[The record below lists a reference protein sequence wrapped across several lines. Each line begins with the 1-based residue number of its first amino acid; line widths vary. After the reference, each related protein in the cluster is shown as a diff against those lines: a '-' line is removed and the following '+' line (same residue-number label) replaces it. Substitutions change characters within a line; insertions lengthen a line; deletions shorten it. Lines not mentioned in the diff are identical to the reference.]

1 MANIKYRKSDGTYET
16 ITNYN
21 VQPLVPVQ
29 ETGDSVIDVMSQKAV
44 TDALNNL
51 SAKGYEYNEDNV
63 SFYIGDKED
72 AKKLINT
79 ASSTNISGVNLL
91 NTLSDES
98 EVETPL
104 FNEVYWDVNSPIIHY
119 GENEYDDGIKGII
132 LKIKNSNDQIIAKV
146 VEQDK
151 DSNTLTLDKEIPF
164 GSEDAFIYQEV
175 GAYGKC
181 SLSGPLGVASGFGS
195 VSLGVMG
202 VASGIYSS
210 NKGVMNYA
218 WGDFSHAEGIGTV
231 VEGQAGHSEGFMTRS
246 IGGYS
251 HSEGVSNRAIG
262 EYSHAEGNEVMSY
275 GNGSHAEGYGREFL
289 SFDATITGNK
299 LTIDT
304 PNLSIGVTDS
314 TLLSFKKNSV
324 RYIFKVLSKD
334 GGIYTID
341 QDMGEYSGEVCIY
354 AGISY
359 GDYSHAEGSSISYGS
374 GSHSEGAATNAGGD
388 YSHAEGLA
396 TIASGDYSHAEG
408 SSTKAEGDYSHA
420 EGAGTKAE
428 GSASHAEGSD
438 TIASGSYSHA
448 EGSNTLTTNYFEH
461 AQGQYNKSNEQTLH
475 SIGIGTSET
484 RRNAQE
490 VMSNGDFYVYGI
502 GEYDGTNPN
511 DSQTLQ
517 QVINNQQDIIYT
529 RTYTLDF
536 GETSELVQDMNM
548 IGDITISNILLHNVN
563 KLYVTYGSVVKSEI
577 TTLENADINIDKN
590 TRIVWEIE
598 RINDTELACV
608 GIEYKIKH

>member
-79 ASSTNISGVNLL
+79 ASLTNISGMNLL

-119 GENEYDDGIKGII
+119 GENENDDGIKGII

-195 VSLGVMG
+195 VGLGIMG
-202 VASGIYSS
+202 AASGIYSS
-210 NKGVMNYA
+210 NKGVLNYA
-218 WGDFSHAEGIGTV
+218 WGDFSHAEGVGTI

-246 IGGYS
+246 IGAYS
-251 HSEGVSNRAIG
+251 HSEGVMNSAIG
-262 EYSHAEGNEVMSY
+262 ECSHVEGNQVISYGNSSHAEGIGKDFLGINVIISGTELTIDSIGASMGTPNSLVINKNNTLIPFKVLSENEGIYTIDRDLGQYNGLAYIHFGLSYGEGSHAEGCSISIGDCSHSEGNGNAAFGNNSHAEGCLANAFGSNSHVEGYSSQAYGEGSHAEGNNTTAN
-275 GNGSHAEGYGREFL
+275 GNYSHTEGDETIANNYAEHAEGRYNV
-289 SFDATITGNK
+289 SN
-299 LTIDT
+299 IDT
-304 PNLSIGVTDS
+304 I
-314 TLLSFKKNSV
+314 
-324 RYIFKVLSKD
+324 
-334 GGIYTID
+334 
-341 QDMGEYSGEVCIY
+341 
-354 AGISY
+354 
-359 GDYSHAEGSSISYGS
+359 
-374 GSHSEGAATNAGGD
+374 
-388 YSHAEGLA
+388 
-396 TIASGDYSHAEG
+396 
-408 SSTKAEGDYSHA
+408 
-420 EGAGTKAE
+420 
-428 GSASHAEGSD
+428 
-438 TIASGSYSHA
+438 
-448 EGSNTLTTNYFEH
+448 
-461 AQGQYNKSNEQTLH
+461 H
-475 SIGIGTSET
+475 SIGIGNST
-484 RRNAQE
+484 NARQNAHE
-490 VMSNGDFYVYGI
+490 IMLNGDHYIYGI
-502 GEYDGTNPN
+502 GDYDGTNPN

-563 KLYVTYGSVVKSEI
+563 KLYITYGSVVKSEVTI
-577 TTLENADINIDKN
+577 LENADINIDKN